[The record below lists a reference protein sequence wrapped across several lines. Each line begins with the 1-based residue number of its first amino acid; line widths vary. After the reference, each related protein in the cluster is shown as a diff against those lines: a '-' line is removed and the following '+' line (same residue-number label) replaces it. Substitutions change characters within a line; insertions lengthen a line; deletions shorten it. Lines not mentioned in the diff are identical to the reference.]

1 MRTIRMTVVAILATT
16 TAAVAGL
23 LMAGPAAASPTVG
36 ITGDSA
42 STYAFAPNKV
52 EVGKGAKVHWSWDSN
67 APHNVTFKKLGDA
80 SATTARGSFKLKFK
94 QAGTYKYLCTVHGFK
109 GKVVVG

>member
-1 MRTIRMTVVAILATT
+1 MTLVAILATA

-23 LMAGPAAASPTVG
+23 LIAGPAAASPTVD

-42 STYAFAPNKV
+42 STYAFSPTKV

-67 APHNVTFKKLGDA
+67 APHNVTFKKLGEA
-80 SATTARGSFKLKFK
+80 SATADRGSYKLKFR